1 MALIVEA
8 GQAGADS
15 EAYCSVAFATAFHSA
30 RGNAAWIDLASDTV
44 REALLRKATD
54 AMLALYRERW
64 KGVRATGTQS
74 LDWPRLDVVADGYPR
89 AADEVPVE
97 VQKACAILALKA
109 IAGDLDPDPT
119 QAVQRKKVAS
129 LEIEYFAPTQAL
141 KLHAAVTDL
150 LKPFLKGAGLNIA
163 LVRA

>member
-1 MALIVEA
+1 MLNVET
-8 GQAGADS
+8 GAAAADAES
-15 EAYCSVAFATAFHSA
+15 YCSVAFATAFHSA

-64 KGVRATGTQS
+64 KGTRATATQA

-89 AADEVPVE
+89 AADEVPLE

-109 IAGDLDPDPT
+109 ISGDLDPDPT
-119 QAVQRKKVAS
+119 QAVKRKKIGP
-129 LEIEYFAPTQAL
+129 LETELYEPAQAL
-141 KLHAAVTDL
+141 RLHKSVTDL
-150 LKPFLKGAGLNIA
+150 LRPFLTGGDMNVK

>member
-1 MALIVEA
+1 MPLIVEVGA
-8 GQAGADS
+8 GLSNA
-15 EAYCSVAFATAFHSA
+15 EAYCSVAFATEFHSA
-30 RGNAAWIDLASDTV
+30 RGNSAWIDLGNDTV

-64 KGVRATGTQS
+64 KGTRATATQA
-74 LDWPRLDVVADGYPR
+74 LCWPRLDVVADGYPR

-109 IAGDLDPDPT
+109 ISGDLDPDPT

>member
-1 MALIVEA
+1 MALIHET
-8 GQAGADS
+8 GAALANAES
-15 EAYCSVAFATAFHSA
+15 YCSVAFADQYHDERA
-30 RGNAAWIDLASDTV
+30 NAAWAPLTTAHK
-44 REALLRKATD
+44 EAYLRRATE

-74 LDWPRLDVVADGYPR
+74 LDWPRLDVVVDTYAR

-119 QAVQRKKVAS
+119 QATKRKRVGP
-129 LEIEYFAPTQAL
+129 IDVEYFEPAQAL
-141 KLHAAVTDL
+141 RLHRAVTDL
-150 LKPFLKGAGLNIA
+150 LSPFLTGSGMNIK